1 MQIFVIESL
10 VGIIVFTIMV
20 LIIGKN
26 PLNTINDYPKE
37 IIEWCKE
44 LKLITDSQLP
54 MLKRVILRKL
64 FATIIFLVTF
74 VIVIYKFNKAGTFT
88 KGFLIR
94 YGI

>member
-37 IIEWCKE
+37 IIE
-44 LKLITDSQLP
+44 
-54 MLKRVILRKL
+54 
-64 FATIIFLVTF
+64 
-74 VIVIYKFNKAGTFT
+74 
-88 KGFLIR
+88 
-94 YGI
+94 